1 MKQTDVSRRF
11 KQRGIRKKKVNI
23 MRYHD
28 KKPISDRQ
36 REDVTAR
43 ALVIAAGS
51 LGKVLVAVDETGIK
65 MGTMQQF
72 AFHNPN
78 KNVAVD
84 NDIYQTKGTKIF
96 LAVCA
101 EHGVLC

>member
-1 MKQTDVSRRF
+1 
-11 KQRGIRKKKVNI
+11 

-43 ALVIAAGS
+43 ARVIAAGS